1 MFFSTK
7 KIAVICPEARAGYQ
21 RGCLGT
27 AERAAAERRPGP
39 EAPDQ
44 AAALAAGAG
53 GHQRAAQEA
62 RRHPAGL
69 PGLPRAGVGQH
80 PRASEAELRK
90 SRRKGRFSA
99 AWHFGRTPPESGAV
113 SAARSRLKRS
123 RFSNEKKIGFHQVSY
138 LPAPGVL

>member
-123 RFSNEKKIGFHQVSY
+123 RFCKL
-138 LPAPGVL
+138 LPYYYFIERAWLW